1 MRITAARLQPYAL
14 PLKAEW
20 QSAAGAL
27 SVRSGWLI
35 RLETDAGLI
44 GYGECA
50 PLPSHGTEVAAT
62 AERALNQW
70 ARTLPGQP
78 LESALANLLP
88 SATGTTPAA
97 RAAVETALLDLLA
110 QQAGIPLATYLCQGE
125 CQRTILVN
133 AMLGPAISV
142 SEAALAEA
150 ITASFTVIKLKV
162 GLAAVTKEINAL
174 HRIAAQLPSGVTLR
188 LDANRAWSMA
198 EAEAF
203 CTALSGLPIES
214 LEEPLAQPD
223 TEKFREL
230 GQHLPFHLAVD
241 ESWRQFNPE
250 TFFEQP
256 PLRRL
261 VLKLAPCG
269 GLLPALALARR
280 AAAAGIECVVTTGVD
295 SACGTLAAA
304 HLAAA
309 IGNGPAH
316 GLATSAWFAE
326 DTGTPPSIKA
336 GLLILPEAC
345 GLGFSPTPN

>member
-27 SVRSGWLI
+27 SIRRGWLI
-35 RLETDAGLI
+35 RLETDTGLA

-50 PLPSHGTEVAAT
+50 PLPSHGTEDAAT

-70 ARTLPGQP
+70 ARTLPGQQP
-78 LESALANLLP
+78 ESALISLLP
-88 SATGTTPAA
+88 PATCNTPAA

-110 QQAGIPLATYLCQGE
+110 QQAGIPLAAYLSNHE
-125 CQRTILVN
+125 YQRQLPVN
-133 AMLGPAISV
+133 TMLGPAISV
-142 SEAALAEA
+142 SEAAIADA
-150 ITASFTVIKLKV
+150 IAAGFAVIKLKV
-162 GLAAVTKEINAL
+162 GLASITEEIDAL
-174 HRIAAQLPSGVTLR
+174 RRVAAQLPSGLTLR

-198 EAEAF
+198 ETKAF

-223 TEKFREL
+223 PGHLREL
-230 GQHLPFHLAVD
+230 GRQLPFHLAVD
-241 ESWRQFNPE
+241 ESWRQFDPE
-250 TFFEQP
+250 AFFEQP
-256 PLRRL
+256 PVRRL

-280 AAAAGIECVVTTGVD
+280 AAAASVECVVTTGLD

-309 IGNGPAH
+309 IGNGLVH
-316 GLATSAWFAE
+316 GLATTMWVAE
-326 DTGTPPSIKA
+326 DTGNPPAIVA
-336 GLLILPEAC
+336 GQLILPEAG
-345 GLGFSPTPN
+345 GLGFSPRP